1 MPLSARVAPLP
12 PAAGAS
18 VRLGPFAEALRA
30 QLAGADPAIAA
41 FYRARNYQPIWIR
54 GWSVK
59 PGARA
64 VVEAVAR
71 ARDDDLDPEAYDAA
85 GLAEVLARA
94 QSGRSADLA
103 AAELALSQA
112 ASGYLSDL
120 HTPRPGAAMVYADAS
135 VAPPKLDP
143 ASVLRILAAAP
154 SPAGAVA
161 NLERMNPIYEQLRAA
176 LPAARASGGDP
187 DRARLIAVNMERA
200 RALPAEFGPRYLLVD
215 ATAQKL
221 TLFEDGRAVD
231 SMPVVV
237 GKPSEPTPAMAG
249 VVRYA
254 VVRPYWNIPPDL
266 VRNSV
271 APKVLR
277 YGPGWLETQHM
288 QALSDWTAQARV
300 LSPDEVDWAAVASG
314 EVTLRMRQLPGPE
327 NMMGQV
333 KFVFPN
339 SLGIYLHDTPLRR
352 YFAESQRTESSG
364 CVRLAAAPRLA
375 KWLLAG
381 DARQVGEP
389 GPPETR
395 VALAQPIPVYIV
407 YFTAMPQG
415 GALSVRPDIYHRDSR
430 LEAALAK
437 PATRA

>member
-30 QLAGADPAIAA
+30 QTAEADPVIAA
-41 FYRARNYQPIWIR
+41 FYRARNYRPIWIQ
-54 GWSVK
+54 GWGVK
-59 PGARA
+59 PDARA
-64 VVEAVAR
+64 VVEAVDGA
-71 ARDDDLDPEAYDAA
+71 AADDLDPQAYDAS

-112 ASGYLSDL
+112 AAGYLADL
-120 HTPRPGAAMVYADAS
+120 HTPGPGAGMVYADPS
-135 VAPPKLDP
+135 VAPPRLDK
-143 ASVLRILAAAP
+143 AAVLRILAAAP
-154 SPAGAVA
+154 SPASAVA
-161 NLERMNPIYEQLRAA
+161 SLRRMNPIYEALRADLTRLRTA
-176 LPAARASGGDP
+176 GGDP
-187 DRARLIAVNMERA
+187 DRARLVAVNLERA
-200 RALPAEFGPRYLLVD
+200 RALPAQLGPRYLLVD

-221 TLFEDGRAVD
+221 TLFENGEAVD

-266 VRNSV
+266 VRDSV

-277 YGPGWLETQHM
+277 YGPDWLESQHM
-288 QALSDWTAQARV
+288 QALSDWTPQARV
-300 LSPDEVDWAAVASG
+300 LSPGEVDWAAVAAG
-314 EVTLRMRQLPGPE
+314 RVALRMRQLPGPD

-352 YFAESQRTESSG
+352 YFAEQQRTESSG

-375 KWLLAG
+375 KWLLAD

-395 VALAQPIPVYIV
+395 IPLAQSIPVYIV
-407 YFTAMPQG
+407 YFTAMPQAG
-415 GALSVRPDIYHRDSR
+415 GLSVRPDIYHRDPR
-430 LEAALAK
+430 VEAALDRSA
-437 PATRA
+437 ARA